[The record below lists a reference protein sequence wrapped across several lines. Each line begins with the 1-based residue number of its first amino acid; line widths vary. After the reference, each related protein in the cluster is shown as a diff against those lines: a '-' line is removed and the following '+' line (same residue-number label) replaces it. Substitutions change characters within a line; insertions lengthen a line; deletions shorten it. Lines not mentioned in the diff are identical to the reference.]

1 MLLVNHYHY
10 GEPSTP
16 KPQRFVS
23 LLEGHT
29 AVLEALKEA
38 SKLEPRDLI
47 PLSVAI
53 EAVTFADEAA
63 PVLYT
68 LRVTCHTHSASW
80 ILPPRRYTN
89 FEALHRK
96 IKSCGAMLKASWLRQ
111 LPRLRSALANQPHG
125 PYSCRPAYRVSS
137 RHRCVSFDDELP
149 SKFLLAPSRAALVQ
163 RAAGLQ
169 RYCNEL
175 LCNPAAL
182 GCSGV
187 AAFFELDT
195 VCSTL
200 RTRRG
205 MGQPWLSSLS
215 PREEPLTSAMVPCC
229 REYHT
234 LLCWSDAWPRRAQ
247 GLWRRT
253 RAASKDERLAAAELL
268 QAPAA
273 TLLLTLTQ
281 TLALALALTL
291 TLTRPPAA
299 SSCCGARAAPL

>member
-29 AVLEALKEA
+29 AVLEALKAA

-68 LRVTCHTHSASW
+68 LRVTCHTHGASW

-111 LPRLRSALANQPHG
+111 LLSAPDH
-125 PYSCRPAYRVSS
+125 
-137 RHRCVSFDDELP
+137 
-149 SKFLLAPSRAALVQ
+149 AP
-163 RAAGLQ
+163 G
-169 RYCNEL
+169 
-175 LCNPAAL
+175 
-182 GCSGV
+182 
-187 AAFFELDT
+187 F
-195 VCSTL
+195 
-200 RTRRG
+200 
-205 MGQPWLSSLS
+205 GQPWQISRMGRIHAGRRIGFLLDTGACRSTTSSRPSSFSHRRARRSSSARRGCSATATSCCATPRRSAAARWRPSLS
-215 PREEPLTSAMVPCC
+215 
-229 REYHT
+229 
-234 LLCWSDAWPRRAQ
+234 
-247 GLWRRT
+247 
-253 RAASKDERLAAAELL
+253 
-268 QAPAA
+268 
-273 TLLLTLTQ
+273 
-281 TLALALALTL
+281 
-291 TLTRPPAA
+291 
-299 SSCCGARAAPL
+299 

>member
-29 AVLEALKEA
+29 AVLEALKRA

-47 PLSVAI
+47 PLAVAI

-68 LRVTCHTHSASW
+68 LRVTCHTHGASW
-80 ILPPRRYTN
+80 ILPPRRYN
-89 FEALHRK
+89 DFEALHRK
-96 IKSCGAMLKASWLRQ
+96 IKSC
-111 LPRLRSALANQPHG
+111 
-125 PYSCRPAYRVSS
+125 
-137 RHRCVSFDDELP
+137 RCVSFDDELP

-215 PREEPLTSAMVPCC
+215 PREGP
-229 REYHT
+229 
-234 LLCWSDAWPRRAQ
+234 
-247 GLWRRT
+247 
-253 RAASKDERLAAAELL
+253 
-268 QAPAA
+268 
-273 TLLLTLTQ
+273 
-281 TLALALALTL
+281 
-291 TLTRPPAA
+291 
-299 SSCCGARAAPL
+299 